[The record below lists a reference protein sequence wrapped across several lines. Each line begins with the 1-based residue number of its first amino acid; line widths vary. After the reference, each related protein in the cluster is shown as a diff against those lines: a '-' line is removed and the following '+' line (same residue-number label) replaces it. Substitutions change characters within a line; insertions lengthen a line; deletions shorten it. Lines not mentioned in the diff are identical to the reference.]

1 MKTTGDSLLP
11 AEANRRM
18 FDGLAPRYD
27 RLNALLSFGLD
38 QRWRRR
44 EVAALAPRDGEHYL
58 DVGCGTGDVAMEV
71 LRRAP
76 GCRVTGL
83 DPSDRMLALA
93 TAKATRAGLQDR
105 FAAAIGDVLHLPFA
119 DGAFAG
125 ITSAFALR
133 SFVDRAG
140 AFREMRRVL
149 APGGRISLLEL
160 TVPRNPL
167 LRLGYRLHTRTLGV
181 VVARV
186 VCGAVGPYR
195 FLCGSVD
202 RFPTAPA
209 IVAELAAAGFADA
222 RVQTLTGG
230 VATLY
235 LGRVP

>member
-1 MKTTGDSLLP
+1 MAPGDSLL
-11 AEANRRM
+11 AADANRRM
-18 FDGLAPRYD
+18 FDRLAPRYD

-38 QRWRRR
+38 ARWRRR

-58 DVGCGTGDVAMEV
+58 DIGCGTGDVALAI

-83 DPSDRMLALA
+83 DPSGRMLALA
-93 TAKATRAGLQDR
+93 SAKATRAGLQER
-105 FAAAIGDVLHLPFA
+105 FAAAIGDVLRLPFS

-133 SFVDRAG
+133 SFVDRTG
-140 AFREMRRVL
+140 AFREMRRAL
-149 APGGRISLLEL
+149 AQGGRISLLEL
-160 TVPRNPL
+160 TVPGNPL
-167 LRLGYRLHTRTLGV
+167 LRLGYRLHTRTLGALM
-181 VVARV
+181 ARL
-186 VCGAVGPYR
+186 VCGTGPYR

-202 RFPTAPA
+202 RFPKAPA

-222 RVQTLTGG
+222 RAQTLTGG

-235 LGRVP
+235 LGRVS